1 LKKKK
6 TIKAFNQKFNK
17 ITQGMEVVGALTTVP
32 VKNDDQYIWISMQ
45 AAIVFF

>member
-1 LKKKK
+1 MK
-6 TIKAFNQKFNK
+6 TIEAINQTFNK
-17 ITQGMEVVGALTTVP
+17 ITQGMEVARALTTVP